1 MSLLEGEVALVT
13 GAADGIGLAVAR
25 RFAAEGACVALAD
38 IRAEAAED
46 AAGGL
51 RDAGHDA
58 IALAMDVG
66 DEESTEAAIGAC
78 VEQLGGLDVVVA
90 NAGIIHLAPA
100 VDLELAQFRRV
111 LEVNLVGAFLTCRA
125 AARQMIAAGTPGRL
139 ILTSSLFGIRG
150 GRGNAAYSA
159 SKFGAIG
166 LAECLAADLAPHNIL
181 VNAVC
186 PGQIDTPLLRKTVAE
201 KAALPAAGGVRDV
214 AREMVASIPLGR
226 LGDPDEVS
234 DVFVFLASRLARYVT
249 GQALVVDGGMTVG

>member
-1 MSLLEGEVALVT
+1 MPLLEGEVALVT
-13 GAADGIGLAVAR
+13 GAADGIGLAIAR

-46 AAGGL
+46 AAAAL
-51 RDAGHDA
+51 RDEGHDA
-58 IALAMDVG
+58 IALAMDVA
-66 DEESTEAAIGAC
+66 DEDSTEAAVHAC
-78 VEQLGGLDVVVA
+78 AEQFGGLDIAVA

-100 VDLELAQFRRV
+100 LDFELAQFRRV
-111 LEVNLVGAFLTCRA
+111 LDVNLVGAFLTCRA
-125 AARQMIAAGTPGRL
+125 AARHMVQAGTAGRL

-201 KAALPAAGGVRDV
+201 KSALPVAGGVRDV
-214 AREMVASIPLGR
+214 AQEMLAGIPLGR
-226 LGDPDEVS
+226 LGEPDEVS
-234 DVFVFLASRLARYVT
+234 DVFVFLASPLARYVT
-249 GQALVVDGGMTVG
+249 GQSLVVDGGMTVG

>member
-1 MSLLEGEVALVT
+1 LLEGDVALVT
-13 GAADGIGLAVAR
+13 GAADGIGLSIAR
-25 RFAAEGACVALAD
+25 RFAAEGARVALAD
-38 IRAEAAED
+38 VRAEAAED
-46 AAGGL
+46 AAAAL
-51 RDAGHDA
+51 RDAGHEA

-66 DEESTEAAIGAC
+66 DEASTDAAVRAC
-78 VEQLGGLDVVVA
+78 AEQLGGLDVAVA

-100 VDLELAQFRRV
+100 LDLELAQFRRV
-111 LEVNLVGAFLTCRA
+111 LDVNLVGAFLTCRA
-125 AARQMIAAGTPGRL
+125 AARQMVDAGTPGRL
-139 ILTSSLFGIRG
+139 IITSSLFGIRG

-166 LAECLAADLAPHNIL
+166 LAECLAADLAPHDIL

-214 AREMVASIPLGR
+214 AQEMVAGIPLGR
-226 LGDPDEVS
+226 LGEPDEVS

>member
-1 MSLLEGEVALVT
+1 LLEGDIALVT
-13 GAADGIGLAVAR
+13 GAADGIGLAIAR
-25 RFAAEGACVALAD
+25 RFAAEGASVALAD
-38 IRAEAAED
+38 VRAEAAED
-46 AAGGL
+46 AAAAL
-51 RDAGHDA
+51 RDEGHDA

-66 DEESTEAAIGAC
+66 DEASTDAAVRAC
-78 VEQLGGLDVVVA
+78 AEQLGGLDIAVA

-100 VDLELAQFRRV
+100 LDLELAQFRRV
-111 LEVNLVGAFLTCRA
+111 LDVNLVGAFLTCRA
-125 AARQMIAAGTPGRL
+125 AARLMVDAGTAGRL
-139 ILTSSLFGIRG
+139 IITSSLFGIRG

-166 LAECLAADLAPHNIL
+166 LAECLAADLAQHDIL

-186 PGQIDTPLLRKTVAE
+186 PGQVDTPLLRKTVAE
-201 KAALPAAGGVRDV
+201 KAALPSAGGVRDV
-214 AREMVASIPLGR
+214 AQEMVAGIPLGR